1 MPLLKSVRAYHT
13 YVTRSSRSPCLFRLL
28 AIPRLQTCPTYDACQ
43 TCPTCCG
50 KKYVA
55 SVAFTATPPPLNLAV
70 LVDAF
75 LVAPSEQHWGST
87 QCPELSSKRHTNMPT
102 PAHARVLSQS
112 ALAASDLCRQ
122 SGSSAVHRG
131 RMQTLQQA
139 AYIKMHVHV
148 KRRRCSQFPII
159 IMLEHLACQLG
170 VHRAWLLA
178 ETRPMTLYTWSRA
191 LGASETTSKSP
202 R

>member
-1 MPLLKSVRAYHT
+1 MS
-13 YVTRSSRSPCLFRLL
+13 
-28 AIPRLQTCPTYDACQ
+28 
-43 TCPTCCG
+43 
-50 KKYVA
+50 
-55 SVAFTATPPPLNLAV
+55 
-70 LVDAF
+70 
-75 LVAPSEQHWGST
+75 
-87 QCPELSSKRHTNMPT
+87 LSSLAFSGTSLTFSDTSSAFSDTRLAFSDNANDNVNDKRPLPKRHTNMPT
-102 PAHARVLSQS
+102 PARARVLSQS

-191 LGASETTSKSP
+191 LGASETKSKSP

>member
-1 MPLLKSVRAYHT
+1 MQQASITHLPPSRLQSCGSGVGWLGTHAGFVLT
-13 YVTRSSRSPCLFRLL
+13 PGRSP
-28 AIPRLQTCPTYDACQ
+28 
-43 TCPTCCG
+43 
-50 KKYVA
+50 
-55 SVAFTATPPPLNLAV
+55 S
-70 LVDAF
+70 
-75 LVAPSEQHWGST
+75 
-87 QCPELSSKRHTNMPT
+87 LSSLAFPGTSSTLSDTSLAFSDTRLALPKRHTNMPT
-102 PAHARVLSQS
+102 PARARVLSQS